1 MLAAGIV
8 LMALGVVCTVVFF
21 LGVIDFRYLFS
32 LETLFSFQYIDSI
45 LITFSVMFAVIGCAL
60 IIASIIRKKRE

>member
-21 LGVIDFRYLFS
+21 LNFIDFRYLIS
-32 LETLFSFQYIDSI
+32 LESLFRFQHIDSI
-45 LITFSVMFAVIGCAL
+45 LITFSVAFAVIGCAL
-60 IIASIIRKKRE
+60 IIASLMRKKRE

>member
-8 LMALGVVCTVVFF
+8 LMALGIVCTVVFF
-21 LGVIDFRYLFS
+21 LRFIDFRYLLS

-45 LITFSVMFAVIGCAL
+45 LITFSVMFAVIGCTL